1 MNDQALPN
9 LRRIDPATISEAG
22 PAGFAQ
28 AVTADCQPVLLPGLC
43 RHWPVVEASGRGWAA
58 LSAYLARFDAGRSG
72 QAFIGAP
79 SIAGRYD
86 YGDGPDGFNFERA
99 SLTLAQALER
109 IGEAAADPSLASVY
123 MGSVPADDCAPGFAA
138 HNPMDVL
145 PSLATPRLWL
155 GNASRVACHY
165 DSFDNLACV
174 VAGRRRFTLY
184 PPDAIGDLYVGP
196 IDHTLA
202 GQPIS
207 LAAGAALGD
216 ERYPRFAAAAPRA
229 IVIELKPGDG
239 LYIPKLWW
247 HQVEALE
254 PTNLLVNYWWDAF
267 AAGPDAPYVTM
278 MLAMIAIAE
287 RPAAERRAW
296 RAFFDHYVFRPQG
309 HPLAHLPAERH
320 GLLGPLAA
328 GNYGRIRALV
338 MKMLRGG

>member
-1 MNDQALPN
+1 MNDRASPD
-9 LRRIDPATISEAG
+9 LRRIDPAAIRDAG

-28 AVTADCQPVLLPGLC
+28 TVTADCQPVLLPGLC
-43 RHWPVVEASGRGWAA
+43 RHWPAVEASERGWEA
-58 LSAYLARFDAGRSG
+58 LSAYLAGFDAGRSG
-72 QAFIGAP
+72 QVFIGAP
-79 SIAGRYD
+79 AIAGRYD
-86 YGDGPDGFNFERA
+86 YGDGPEGFNFERA
-99 SLTLAQALER
+99 SLTLAQALDR
-109 IGEAAADPSLASVY
+109 IGEAAADPSRASVY
-123 MGSVPADDCAPGFAA
+123 MGSLPADDYAPGFAA
-138 HNPMDVL
+138 DNSIDLL
-145 PSLATPRLWL
+145 PPLARPRLWL

-207 LAAGAALGD
+207 LAAGAAPGD

-229 IVIELKPGDG
+229 IVIELAPGDG
-239 LYIPKLWW
+239 LYVPKLWW

-278 MLAMIAIAE
+278 MLAMIAISERPTAE
-287 RPAAERRAW
+287 RLAW

-309 HPLAHLPAERH
+309 HPLTHLPAERH